1 LSLKATI
8 ISRLLDV
15 SLQLIRL
22 TPPASVLNTMSISL
36 PRLLPSFVVLLAAD
50 ADLAFRLRC
59 IGISLGLVSWILV
72 NTGISLGVTAF
83 RLVVR
88 CYSLVVTCLSL
99 SLAHSILTRLSPG
112 SVLLG
117 SV

>member
-1 LSLKATI
+1 MSLKATI

-88 CYSLVVTCLSL
+88 CLRYYRSGFSLLVARLILSHYITVSVWL
-99 SLAHSILTRLSPG
+99 SG
-112 SVLLG
+112 V
-117 SV
+117 